1 MSYYHVSECVNCC
14 SKIRK
19 TSLYKLQAPAS
30 TYWSNW
36 IIGLFL
42 QIIKN
47 RIYNLLRYRRW
58 TD

>member
-1 MSYYHVSECVNCC
+1 MSECINCHAVY
-14 SKIRK
+14 RK
-19 TSLYKLQAPAS
+19 DSLYKLQAPAS